1 MVGQMFFSGSL
12 QVSGL
17 SGSAEAASSSNES
30 SIPAEQNFD
39 PDSSRTVFLA
49 KGFPFDDSLSYI
61 G

>member
-1 MVGQMFFSGSL
+1 MFFSGSL

-30 SIPAEQNFD
+30 SIPAEQNRFL
-39 PDSSRTVFLA
+39 PLVWDSSRTVFLA